1 MRLGMSLLVVGLLC
15 AMTGPAT
22 AHWDPGQPAKW
33 VQEPDLSY
41 DGLDVN
47 ATAPYILADDFPCEV
62 TGPIT
67 DISEKGMAIELEHI
81 LPDGLTIK
89 LAIENPVTSPIVTGA
104 RVVWS
109 KKLAGKKPGYA
120 MGMVF
125 RYMRE
130 KHRRNLDRLIEFLDT
145 IPE

>member
-1 MRLGMSLLVVGLLC
+1 MKTGKKVVSGERREYIRYSCRTQVKAIIDFNPEVARRSLG
-15 AMTGPAT
+15 
-22 AHWDPGQPAKW
+22 K
-33 VQEPDLSY
+33 
-41 DGLDVN
+41 
-47 ATAPYILADDFPCEV
+47 FPPIVFRRGE

>member
-1 MRLGMSLLVVGLLC
+1 MKTEKKDVSGERRKYIRYSCRTQVKAIIDFNPDVARRSLG
-15 AMTGPAT
+15 T
-22 AHWDPGQPAKW
+22 
-33 VQEPDLSY
+33 
-41 DGLDVN
+41 
-47 ATAPYILADDFPCEV
+47 FPPIVFRRGEI
-62 TGPIT
+62 GAIT
-67 DISEKGMAIELEHI
+67 DISEKGMAIELEHM

-109 KKLAGKKPGYA
+109 KKLAGKKRGYA
-120 MGMVF
+120 MGVMF